1 MLPKIP
7 KLNLIQKLKTHTN
20 NTKEMINDKLTQ
32 YSSDAKLSCFAS
44 LFATVPTIWKR
55 VASEDSSSS
64 SPSLSDSPTTHED
77 KN

>member
-44 LFATVPTIWKR
+44 LFATVPTI
-55 VASEDSSSS
+55 
-64 SPSLSDSPTTHED
+64 
-77 KN
+77 